1 MRRKLCLLVFLALVA
16 PFALPQTAAAAKTAR
31 ILVHFG
37 KHTGAARQEALIRRV
52 DGHRLATVHRLG
64 TAVVRVPAA
73 EKRRALALLR
83 CQSGVTYAEADGI
96 VHAFA
101 LAINDPYSISGPGG
115 PPFWPLANPLFPDAW
130 DLTTGDSSVIVA
142 VVDSG
147 VQSGHPD
154 LGTFTAGYDFV
165 NNDGDTA
172 DDNGH
177 GTAVAGVIAAQ
188 GNNGIGIAG
197 VCWKCEIMPVK
208 VLDYSGSGT
217 DGWVASGITWA
228 VDHGAD
234 VINMSLGG
242 PDSSTTL
249 QDAVDYALEKGV
261 VVVAAAGNDG
271 LTTLNYPAA
280 YSGVISV
287 GADDASNSRYSWSD
301 HGSWVLVDAP
311 GCTNTTSYSGSY
323 IVDTGTGN
331 NFCGTSAATPFVA
344 GLAGLARSR
353 NFPATGSSV
362 ASAIE
367 STAQASTIS
376 SGNSV
381 HGLIDAPAALTSI
394 ASAPAGPVAS
404 FTPSAVSGAAPLS
417 ITFTN
422 TSTNATSYIC
432 SFGDGTSSTAT
443 SPAHTFT
450 ATGSYNVTLVASDGS
465 NSRLENAIITVALPK
480 PAVSFTASKSSG
492 PAPLSVS
499 FTNTSSNTT
508 SYVWSFG
515 DDSAG
520 SSEASPTHT
529 FENAGT
535 FIVTLT
541 ATGPGGTATAT
552 RTIEVSKPLPD
563 LALSLSRKTSKLQ
576 SGYRLS
582 SFVARLKNRGGAADG
597 RVKVTI
603 KLPGGASFT
612 SVSSR
617 GHKCAWTRSR
627 AVCSFGTLAAG
638 KSAKLSFVARVT
650 RRATVKATAA
660 GRGTETSLANN
671 VARAKTR

>member
-1 MRRKLCLLVFLALVA
+1 MQRKLFLLVSLALVA

-37 KHTGAARQEALIRRV
+37 KHTGAARQEALIGRV

-83 CQSGVTYAEADGI
+83 RQPGVSYAEVDGI
-96 VHAFA
+96 VHASA
-101 LAINDPYSISGPGG
+101 LAINDPDSLFGSSPI
-115 PPFWPLANPLFPDAW
+115 WPLANPLFPDAW

-154 LGTFTAGYDFV
+154 LGTLTAGYDYV
-165 NNDGDTA
+165 NGDSNPA

-177 GTAVAGVIAAQ
+177 GTSVAGIIAAQ

-217 DGWVASGITWA
+217 DSWVASGITWA

-242 PDSSTTL
+242 PDPSTTL
-249 QDAVDYALEKGV
+249 QDAVDYALANGV

-271 LTTLNYPAA
+271 VTALNYPAA

-287 GADDASNSRYSWSD
+287 GAVDASNTRYPWSNY
-301 HGSWVLVDAP
+301 GSWVQVDAP
-311 GCTNTTSYSGSY
+311 GCTNSTTIGSAY
-323 IVDTGTGN
+323 GS
-331 NFCGTSAATPFVA
+331 FCGTSAATPFVA
-344 GLAGLARSR
+344 GLAGLARSF
-353 NFPATGSSV
+353 NLAASSSSV
-362 ASAIE
+362 TSAIE
-367 STAQASTIS
+367 GSTQTLA

-381 HGLIDAPAALTSI
+381 HGLIDAQATLASVAPAS
-394 ASAPAGPVAS
+394 AGPVAS
-404 FTPSAVSGAAPLS
+404 FTPSAVSGTAPL
-417 ITFTN
+417 TVVFTN
-422 TSTNATSYIC
+422 TSANATSYAW
-432 SFGDGTSSTAT
+432 SFGDGTSSTST
-443 SPAHTFT
+443 SPTHTF
-450 ATGSYNVTLVASDGS
+450 AAAGSYNVTLVASDGS
-465 NSRLENAIITVALPK
+465 NSRLENAIITVAAPK
-480 PAVSFTASKSSG
+480 PVISFTASKNSG
-492 PAPLSVS
+492 RAPLSVS
-499 FTNTSSNTT
+499 FSSKSSNTT
-508 SYVWSFG
+508 SYLWSFG

-520 SSEASPTHT
+520 SSDASPTHT
-529 FENAGT
+529 FEYAGT
-535 FIVTLT
+535 FTVTLT

-597 RVKVTI
+597 RVTVTI
-603 KLPGGASFT
+603 RLPGGASFS

-617 GHKCAWTRSR
+617 GRKCAWTRSR

-650 RRATVKATAA
+650 RRASVKATAA

>member
-1 MRRKLCLLVFLALVA
+1 MQRKLFLLVSLALVA

-37 KHTGAARQEALIRRV
+37 KHTGAARQEALVRRV
-52 DGHRLATVHRLG
+52 EGQRLATVHRLG

-83 CQSGVTYAEADGI
+83 RQSGVSYAEADGI
-96 VHAFA
+96 VHASA
-101 LAINDPYSISGPGG
+101 LPINDPYSISGSSPL
-115 PPFWPLANPLFPDAW
+115 WPLANPLFPDAW
-130 DLTTGDSSVIVA
+130 DLTTGASSVIVA

-147 VQSGHPD
+147 VQSGLPD
-154 LGTFTAGYDFV
+154 LGTLTAGYDYV
-165 NNDGDTA
+165 NGDSDPA

-177 GTAVAGVIAAQ
+177 GTSVAGIIAAQ

-217 DGWVASGITWA
+217 DSWVASGITWA

-249 QDAVDYALEKGV
+249 QDAVDYALANGV

-271 LTTLNYPAA
+271 VTSLNYPAA

-287 GADDASNSRYSWSD
+287 GAVDASNTRYPWSNY
-301 HGSWVLVDAP
+301 GSWVQVDAP
-311 GCTNTTSYSGSY
+311 GCTNSTKIGSTY
-323 IVDTGTGN
+323 GS
-331 NFCGTSAATPFVA
+331 FCGTSAATPFVA
-344 GLAGLARSR
+344 GLAGLARSF
-353 NFPATGSSV
+353 NLAASSSSAT
-362 ASAIE
+362 SAIE

-381 HGLIDAPAALTSI
+381 HGLIDAPAALTNI

-404 FTPSAVSGAAPLS
+404 FTPSAVSGTAPL
-417 ITFTN
+417 TVAFTN
-422 TSTNATSYIC
+422 ISANATSYVW

-443 SPAHTFT
+443 SPTHTF
-450 ATGSYNVTLVASDGS
+450 AAAGSYNVTLVASDGS
-465 NSRLENAIITVALPK
+465 NNRLENAIITVAAPK
-480 PAVSFTASKSSG
+480 PVISFSVSKSSG
-492 PAPLSVS
+492 HAPLSVS
-499 FTNTSSNTT
+499 FSSKSSNTT
-508 SYVWSFG
+508 SYLWSFG

-520 SSEASPTHT
+520 SNEASPTHT
-529 FENAGT
+529 FKKAGT
-535 FIVTLT
+535 FTVTLT

-552 RTIEVSKPLPD
+552 RTIKVSKPLPD
-563 LALSLSRKTSKLQ
+563 LALSLSRKASRLQ

-582 SFVARLKNRGGAADG
+582 SFVVRLKNRGGAADG
-597 RVKVTI
+597 RVTVTI
-603 KLPGGASFT
+603 RLPGGASFT

-617 GHKCAWTRSR
+617 GRKCTWTGRR

-638 KSAKLSFVARVT
+638 KSAKLSFAARVS
-650 RRATVKATAA
+650 RRASVKATAA

-671 VARAKTR
+671 AARARTR

>member
-1 MRRKLCLLVFLALVA
+1 
-16 PFALPQTAAAAKTAR
+16 
-31 ILVHFG
+31 
-37 KHTGAARQEALIRRV
+37 
-52 DGHRLATVHRLG
+52 
-64 TAVVRVPAA
+64 VRVPAA

-83 CQSGVTYAEADGI
+83 RQSGVSYAEADGI
-96 VHAFA
+96 VHASA
-101 LAINDPYSISGPGG
+101 LAINDPDSISGSSPI
-115 PPFWPLANPLFPDAW
+115 WPLANPLFPDAW
-130 DLTTGDSSVIVA
+130 DITTGGSNVIVA

-154 LGTFTAGYDFV
+154 LGTLTAGYDYV
-165 NNDGDTA
+165 NGDSDPA

-177 GTAVAGVIAAQ
+177 GTSVAGIIAAQ

-217 DGWVASGITWA
+217 DSWVASGITWA

-242 PDSSTTL
+242 TGTSQTL
-249 QDAVDYALEKGV
+249 SDAVSYALGKGV

-271 LTTLNYPAA
+271 VTALNYPAA
-280 YSGVISV
+280 YNGVISV
-287 GADDASNSRYSWSD
+287 GAVDASNTRYPWSNY
-301 HGSWVLVDAP
+301 GSWVQVDAP
-311 GCTNTTSYSGSY
+311 GCTNSTKIGSTY
-323 IVDTGTGN
+323 GS
-331 NFCGTSAATPFVA
+331 FCGTSAATPFVA
-344 GLAGLARSR
+344 GLAGLARSF
-353 NFPATGSSV
+353 NLAASSSSV
-362 ASAIE
+362 TSAIE
-367 STAQASTIS
+367 GSTQTLA

-381 HGLIDAPAALTSI
+381 HGLIDAQATLANVAPAS
-394 ASAPAGPVAS
+394 AGPVPS
-404 FTPSAVSGAAPLS
+404 FTPSAVSGTAPL
-417 ITFTN
+417 TVAFTN
-422 TSTNATSYIC
+422 TSANATSYAW

-443 SPAHTFT
+443 SPTHTF
-450 ATGSYNVTLVASDGS
+450 AAAGSYNVTLVASDGS
-465 NSRLENAIITVALPK
+465 NNRLENAIITVAAPK
-480 PAVSFTASKSSG
+480 PVISFTASKSSG
-492 PAPLSVS
+492 RAPLSVS
-499 FTNTSSNTT
+499 FSSKSSNTT
-508 SYVWSFG
+508 SYLWSFG

-520 SSEASPTHT
+520 SNEASPTHT
-529 FENAGT
+529 FKKAGT
-535 FIVTLT
+535 FTVTLS

-552 RTIEVSKPLPD
+552 RTIKVSKPLPD
-563 LALSLSRKTSKLQ
+563 LALGLSRKASRLQ
-576 SGYRLS
+576 SGYRLG
-582 SFVARLKNRGGAADG
+582 SFVVGLKNRGGAADG

-617 GHKCAWTRSR
+617 GRKCTWKRRR

-671 VARAKTR
+671 AARARTR

>member
-1 MRRKLCLLVFLALVA
+1 MQRKLFLLVFLALVA

-37 KHTGAARQEALIRRV
+37 KHTGAARQEALIGRV

-83 CQSGVTYAEADGI
+83 RQSGVSYAEADGI
-96 VHAFA
+96 VHASA
-101 LAINDPYSISGPGG
+101 LAINDPDSISGSSPI
-115 PPFWPLANPLFPDAW
+115 WPLANPLFPDAW
-130 DLTTGDSSVIVA
+130 DITTGGSNVIVA

-154 LGTFTAGYDFV
+154 LGTLTAGYDYV
-165 NNDGDTA
+165 NGDSDPA

-177 GTAVAGVIAAQ
+177 GTSVAGIIAAQ

-217 DGWVASGITWA
+217 DSWVASGITWA

-242 PDSSTTL
+242 TGTSQTL
-249 QDAVDYALEKGV
+249 SDAVSYALGKGV

-271 LTTLNYPAA
+271 VTALNYPAA
-280 YSGVISV
+280 YNGVISV
-287 GADDASNSRYSWSD
+287 GAVDASNTRYPWSNY
-301 HGSWVLVDAP
+301 GSWVQVDAP
-311 GCTNTTSYSGSY
+311 GCTNSTKIGSTY
-323 IVDTGTGN
+323 GS
-331 NFCGTSAATPFVA
+331 FCGTSAATPFVA
-344 GLAGLARSR
+344 GLAGLARSF
-353 NFPATGSSV
+353 NLAASSSSV
-362 ASAIE
+362 TSAIE
-367 STAQASTIS
+367 GSTQTLA

-381 HGLIDAPAALTSI
+381 HGLIDAQATLANVAPAS
-394 ASAPAGPVAS
+394 AGPVPS
-404 FTPSAVSGAAPLS
+404 FTPSAVSGTAPL
-417 ITFTN
+417 TVAFTN
-422 TSTNATSYIC
+422 TSANATSYAW

-443 SPAHTFT
+443 SPTHTF
-450 ATGSYNVTLVASDGS
+450 AAAGSYNVTLVASDGS
-465 NSRLENAIITVALPK
+465 NNRLENAIITVAAPK
-480 PAVSFTASKSSG
+480 PVISFTASKSSG
-492 PAPLSVS
+492 RAPLSVS
-499 FTNTSSNTT
+499 FSSKSSNTT
-508 SYVWSFG
+508 SYLWSFG

-520 SSEASPTHT
+520 SNEASPTHT
-529 FENAGT
+529 FKKAGT
-535 FIVTLT
+535 FTVTLS

-552 RTIEVSKPLPD
+552 RTIKVSKPLPD
-563 LALSLSRKTSKLQ
+563 LALSLSRKASRLQ

-582 SFVARLKNRGGAADG
+582 SFVVGLKNRGGAADG

-617 GHKCAWTRSR
+617 GRKCTWKRRR

-671 VARAKTR
+671 AARARTR